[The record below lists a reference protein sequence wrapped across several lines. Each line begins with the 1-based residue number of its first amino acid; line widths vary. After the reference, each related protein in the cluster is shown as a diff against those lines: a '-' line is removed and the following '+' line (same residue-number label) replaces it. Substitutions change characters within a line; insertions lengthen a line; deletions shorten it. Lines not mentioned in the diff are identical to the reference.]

1 MGDKVPEGNRIE
13 TLGGIVKRGIIYV
26 VNCRRKLVACDGADN
41 DVGIPCLAVGEVDS
55 SSCFLR
61 GCGSRW
67 IEQIFGRRVSRNS
80 ECGAVVLEVKNW
92 VLEEAEMSFSVS
104 PRARNGHEVG
114 GKFLL
119 KNLEFLVGGLSYDA
133 GESPVWHLG
142 PDGLGRDSVRHS

>member
-1 MGDKVPEGNRIE
+1 MGDKVLEGNHVE
-13 TLGGIVKRGIIYV
+13 TLGGIIKHGIIYV
-26 VNCRRKLVACDGADN
+26 VNCCRELVASDGADD
-41 DVGIPCLAVGEVDS
+41 DVGIPCLAVGKVGG
-55 SSCFLR
+55 SSCFLQ

-67 IEQIFGRRVSRNS
+67 IEQIFRWHGGRNG
-80 ECGAVVLEVKNW
+80 ECSAVALEVKNW
-92 VLEEAEMSFSVS
+92 VLEEAEMSFSMS

-119 KNLEFLVGGLSYDA
+119 NNLKLLVGGLSHDA